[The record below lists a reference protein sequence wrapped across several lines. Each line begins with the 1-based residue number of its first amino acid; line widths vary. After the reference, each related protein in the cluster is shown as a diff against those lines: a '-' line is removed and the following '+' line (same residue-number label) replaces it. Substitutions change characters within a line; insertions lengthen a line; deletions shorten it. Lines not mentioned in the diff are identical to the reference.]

1 MTKKLP
7 KKSTRKVNKTKFIV
21 TEVMQRR
28 METAMSTVAR
38 YADKDAR
45 KDDKTQREARA
56 AFAATLD
63 VWIDCMME
71 ENPESI
77 EDLFFEFACFST
89 STNRKRILKHAQ
101 TPEGIVERI
110 DAQLESWKAEA
121 EAERAAAEAATETP
135 GKDRAGE

>member
-7 KKSTRKVNKTKFIV
+7 KKSTRKVNKTKFVV

-77 EDLFFEFACFST
+77 EDLFFEFACFAT
-89 STNRKRILKHAQ
+89 STNRKRMLKHAQ
-101 TPEGIVERI
+101 TPEGIAERI
-110 DAQLESWKAEA
+110 DVQLEIWTAEDD
-121 EAERAAAEAATETP
+121 AERATAELAANAS
-135 GKDRAGE
+135 GDDHKGE

>member
-7 KKSTRKVNKTKFIV
+7 KKSTRKVNKTKFVV

-38 YADKDAR
+38 YADMDAR

-77 EDLFFEFACFST
+77 EDLFFEFACFAT

-135 GKDRAGE
+135 GKDHKGE

>member
-63 VWIDCMME
+63 VWIECLME

-77 EDLFFEFACFST
+77 EDLFFEFACFAT

-135 GKDRAGE
+135 GKDHKGE